1 MRPIFNVPGEGAF
14 ALIMGIISG
23 YPVGAKI
30 VANLKEQH
38 LCSDI
43 EAERLIAFTNNSGP
57 LFIIGTVGVS
67 MFSSVSLGMLL
78 FLSSLFSCQQKGDFE
93 SMNVE
98 DFDTLIQDEGMQRL
112 DVRTL
117 AEYSEGHI
125 AKTININVMDD
136 SFSSMADSLLQKDR
150 PVAVYCRSGKR
161 SKKAAAI
168 LSKKG
173 YKVFEL
179 DKGFNS
185 WQEAGKEI
193 EK

>member
-1 MRPIFNVPGEGAF
+1 MFKLNQLIVGIF
-14 ALIMGIISG
+14 
-23 YPVGAKI
+23 
-30 VANLKEQH
+30 
-38 LCSDI
+38 
-43 EAERLIAFTNNSGP
+43 
-57 LFIIGTVGVS
+57 
-67 MFSSVSLGMLL
+67 L
-78 FLSSLFSCQQKGDFE
+78 FLSSLFSCQQKGDFQ

-98 DFDTLIQDEGMQRL
+98 EFDSLIQNEDIQRL

-125 AKTININVMDD
+125 TKTMNINVMDD
-136 SFSSMADSLLQKDR
+136 SFASMADSLLQKDK

-168 LSKKG
+168 LSEKG

-185 WQEAGKEI
+185 WEEAGKEI
-193 EK
+193 EKQSADKSALYFFFISVLPIIFSERQLPKFHGWQLPESQ

>member
-1 MRPIFNVPGEGAF
+1 MFKLNQLIVGIF
-14 ALIMGIISG
+14 
-23 YPVGAKI
+23 
-30 VANLKEQH
+30 
-38 LCSDI
+38 
-43 EAERLIAFTNNSGP
+43 
-57 LFIIGTVGVS
+57 
-67 MFSSVSLGMLL
+67 L
-78 FLSSLFSCQQKGDFE
+78 FLSSLFSCQQKGDFQ

-98 DFDTLIQDEGMQRL
+98 EFDSLIQNEDIQRL

-125 AKTININVMDD
+125 TKTININVMD
-136 SFSSMADSLLQKDR
+136 
-150 PVAVYCRSGKR
+150 GKR

-168 LSKKG
+168 LSEKG

>member
-1 MRPIFNVPGEGAF
+1 M
-14 ALIMGIISG
+14 
-23 YPVGAKI
+23 
-30 VANLKEQH
+30 LKMNQ
-38 LCSDI
+38 L
-43 EAERLIAFTNNSGP
+43 
-57 LFIIGTVGVS
+57 VV
-67 MFSSVSLGMLL
+67 GMLF

-98 DFDTLIQDEGMQRL
+98 DFDALIQDEAATEGMQRL

>member
-1 MRPIFNVPGEGAF
+1 MFKLNQLIVGIF
-14 ALIMGIISG
+14 
-23 YPVGAKI
+23 
-30 VANLKEQH
+30 
-38 LCSDI
+38 
-43 EAERLIAFTNNSGP
+43 
-57 LFIIGTVGVS
+57 
-67 MFSSVSLGMLL
+67 L
-78 FLSSLFSCQQKGDFE
+78 FLSSLFSCQQKGDFQ
-93 SMNVE
+93 SMNVDE
-98 DFDTLIQDEGMQRL
+98 DIQRL

-125 AKTININVMDD
+125 TKTININVMDD
-136 SFSSMADSLLQKDR
+136 SFASMADSLLQKDK

-168 LSKKG
+168 LSEKG